1 MREWINGRNA
11 ICEVML
17 TRRREVFELQLA
29 QGIQIAGR
37 MPEILQLAKDRKIK
51 TSYIPRKNLD
61 KRFGEKHQGIALET
75 SGYPYSSVDEMIALS
90 KERQE
95 PLFILLLDVLK
106 NPQNF
111 GTLIR
116 TAEAV
121 GIHGVIFPRA
131 RTAEINA
138 TVVNASSG
146 ATEHLLIAQ
155 SNISQAISQLKEAG
169 AWIAGLDGGSGSQP
183 VSQVK
188 LNGPLGIVV
197 GSEGAGMRALTRKE
211 CDYIV
216 SLPMHGRIE
225 SLNAAVA
232 GSVMLYFAL
241 QARQK

>member
-75 SGYPYSSVDEMIALS
+75 SGYPYSSVDEMITLS

-121 GIHGVIFPRA
+121 GVHGVIFPRA

-155 SNISQAISQLKEAG
+155 SNLSQAISQLKEAG
-169 AWIAGLDGGSGSQP
+169 AWIAGLEGGPGSQP
-183 VSQVK
+183 ISQVK
-188 LNGPLGIVV
+188 LTGPLGIVV
-197 GSEGAGMRALTRKE
+197 GSEGAGMRSLTRKE
-211 CDYIV
+211 CDFIV
-216 SLPMHGRIE
+216 SLPMHGKIE

-232 GSVMLYFAL
+232 GSVMLYFVL
-241 QARQK
+241 QARQE

>member
-1 MREWINGRNA
+1 MREWITGRNA
-11 ICEVML
+11 VCEVIL

-29 QGIQIAGR
+29 QGIQITGR
-37 MPEILQLAKDRKIK
+37 MPEILQIAKDRKIK

-61 KRFGEKHQGIALET
+61 KRFGEKHQGLALET
-75 SGYPYSSVDEMIALS
+75 SRYSYSSVDEMIALS

-121 GIHGVIFPRA
+121 GVHGVIFPRA

-155 SNISQAISQLKEAG
+155 SNLSQAISQLKEAG
-169 AWIAGLDGGSGSQP
+169 AWIAGLEGGSGSQP
-183 VSQVK
+183 ISQVK
-188 LNGPLGIVV
+188 LTGPLGIVV

-211 CDYIV
+211 CDFIV
-216 SLPMHGRIE
+216 SLPMHGKIE

-232 GSVMLYFAL
+232 GSVMLYFVL
-241 QARQK
+241 QARQT